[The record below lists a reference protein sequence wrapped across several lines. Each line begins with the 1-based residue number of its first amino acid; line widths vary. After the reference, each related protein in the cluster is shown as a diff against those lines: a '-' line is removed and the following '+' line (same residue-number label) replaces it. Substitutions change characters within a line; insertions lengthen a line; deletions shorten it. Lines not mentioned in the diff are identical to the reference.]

1 MSVPTMA
8 TVLLHYFVGNF
19 PPAQWGEGRCLF
31 CIVFFFFF
39 LFQFGFCMMT
49 LNFPCYYLGVAVQ
62 CSELTC
68 FCYHADASLCLGL
81 SEFSQIM
88 LQMSALYLR
97 NNVALTRDI
106 S

>member
-19 PPAQWGEGRCLF
+19 PPA
-31 CIVFFFFF
+31 FF